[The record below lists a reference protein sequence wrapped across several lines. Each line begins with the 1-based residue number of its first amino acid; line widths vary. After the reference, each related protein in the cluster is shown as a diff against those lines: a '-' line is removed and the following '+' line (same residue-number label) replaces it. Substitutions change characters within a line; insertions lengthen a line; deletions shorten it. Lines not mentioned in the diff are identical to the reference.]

1 MARTPL
7 LAAVID
13 EVDQALAA
21 LQTARRFLRE
31 MERQSP
37 GPPHVPVP
45 SHEETRLALAPTL
58 RYSGITVTE
67 AAQILEMSED
77 HVRRL
82 LKAGDLLGAPY
93 SGRIG
98 WRLDAAYVHAVAEQR
113 RAAREGQQRARQKA
127 PATKKPV
134 PRRKPNR

>member
-1 MARTPL
+1 MCMARTPL

-31 MERQSP
+31 MEREAPSP
-37 GPPHVPVP
+37 PRADARAQPQGPLEPTP
-45 SHEETRLALAPTL
+45 SL
-58 RYSGITVTE
+58 RFSGITVPE
-67 AAQILEMSED
+67 AAEILGMSED

-82 LKAGDLLGAPY
+82 LRAGQLLGAPY

-98 WRLDAAYVHAVAEQR
+98 WRLDAAYVHGVAEQL
-113 RAAREGQQRARQKA
+113 RAAREGRQRARRK
-127 PATKKPV
+127 PA
-134 PRRKPNR
+134 PRRKPQT